1 MLQYNTWTIEQQDWN
16 PAEELAIEQQ
26 LTFSNDYLCQTAHFE
41 EHYSGDRRL
50 CTYIK
55 GIDTAILNLSAI
67 SVRLNDARL
76 ALHEWRVEQF
86 YRCLHKN
93 QPMLER
99 HVTAT
104 SPKGHTIKIIARRQL
119 MLDKRE
125 CMRLD
130 YEVQSINYAGPITI
144 LSILSAG
151 DDAQK
156 WYPLMNYVG
165 DDLCWTWMQLQPVN
179 MQVCSA
185 MNYHLTKN
193 GTLVTQ
199 RPIKVEK
206 QDVIGFSLTQKVV
219 PNDTLVLHKNVIVVD
234 SLRYAKEQLIDE
246 AVKCLTNL

>member
-1 MLQYNTWTIEQQDWN
+1 
-16 PAEELAIEQQ
+16 
-26 LTFSNDYLCQTAHFE
+26 
-41 EHYSGDRRL
+41 
-50 CTYIK
+50 
-55 GIDTAILNLSAI
+55 
-67 SVRLNDARL
+67 
-76 ALHEWRVEQF
+76 
-86 YRCLHKN
+86 
-93 QPMLER
+93 MLER

>member
-50 CTYIK
+50 CPYIK
-55 GIDTAILNLSAI
+55 GIDTAILGLSAI
-67 SVRLNDARL
+67 SVRLNHERL
-76 ALHEWRVEQF
+76 DLHEWRVGQF